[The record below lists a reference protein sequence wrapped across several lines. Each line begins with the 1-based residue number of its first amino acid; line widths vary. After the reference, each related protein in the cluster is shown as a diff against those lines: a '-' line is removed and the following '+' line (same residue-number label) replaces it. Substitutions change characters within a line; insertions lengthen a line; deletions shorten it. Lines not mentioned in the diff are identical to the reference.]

1 MIIQG
6 SFRCTEIAEN
16 VHKLA
21 KSAYYSTQSKAVKS
35 HLRAFNTAL
44 NAIAYPIFHKKSRA
58 SDTEIALYFIDW
70 LLVNIHAIDL
80 VPSLWNVGFSGIDTY
95 LCMIYDGIQK
105 NIIQVESEEF
115 RPISRTQ
122 PDPEICIDDANVHF
136 STETT
141 DCSESES
148 EQSEE
153 HPTEKVDESTSSTQ
167 PSGPLH
173 MQLTIELEP
182 PTRTCSCPVP
192 ESAKEN
198 TIELDILVDP
208 DSFKDG
214 KSVYTK
220 VYNNGDRSKSHQPTD
235 SEPEPDDTPQLTDSA
250 PKLNDTLQPTGMKR
264 VDVVEDLSAALSECE
279 DKSAVD
285 SESDIMSE
293 GELEGYDSF

>member
-1 MIIQG
+1 MIVEG
-6 SFRCTEIAEN
+6 SFRCTELAEN

-21 KSAYYSTQSKAVKS
+21 KSAYYGTRSKAVKY
-35 HLRAFNTAL
+35 HLRAFNAAL
-44 NAIAYPIFHKKSRA
+44 NVIAYPIIKKPRGSEA
-58 SDTEIALYFIDW
+58 EIALYFIDW
-70 LLVNIHAIDL
+70 LLDNIHSIDL
-80 VPSLWNVGFSGIDTY
+80 SPELWNVGFSGIDTY

-105 NIIQVESEEF
+105 NIIQVEAEEF
-115 RPISRTQ
+115 WPINRTE
-122 PDPEICIDDANVHF
+122 PDQEIRIDDANVHF

-153 HPTEKVDESTSSTQ
+153 HPTDKVEESTSSPQ
-167 PSGPLH
+167 ASGPLH

-182 PTRTCSCPVP
+182 PPRTCNCPVP

-198 TIELDILVDP
+198 TIELDILVHP
-208 DSFKDG
+208 DYFKDG

-220 VYNNGDRSKSHQPTD
+220 IYNKGDRVKSPQPTD
-235 SEPEPDDTPQLTDSA
+235 SAPETDTTP
-250 PKLNDTLQPTGMKR
+250 QPTGMKR
-264 VDVVEDLSAALSECE
+264 VDAAENLSAALSECE

-285 SESDIMSE
+285 SEIDIMSD